1 MKSNLRDKFR
11 DFLESEEGRVGAKAP
26 LAVGIA
32 GGSLLLAQ
40 AMLPTDA
47 QAHMECDE
55 NNPCSPG
62 EICLMWVELAMVS
75 AHGLDT
81 CPTLS
86 VCCSLNTPVTHFVGS
101 AIFY

>member
-1 MKSNLRDKFR
+1 MKNNLRNKFR
-11 DFLESEEGRVGAKAP
+11 DFLASEEGRIGVKTP

-40 AMLPTDA
+40 AMLPADA

-62 EICLMWVELAMVS
+62 EICLMWEQWEWSPLMGWILVPHSQCIV
-75 AHGLDT
+75 H
-81 CPTLS
+81 
-86 VCCSLNTPVTHFVGS
+86 
-101 AIFY
+101 

>member
-62 EICLMWVELAMVS
+62 EICLMWWSWQWSPLMGWILVPHSQCVV
-75 AHGLDT
+75 H
-81 CPTLS
+81 
-86 VCCSLNTPVTHFVGS
+86 
-101 AIFY
+101 